1 MLKSTTRTLLEA
13 SRKTCARSRD
23 LVADAQVKTRQS
35 EEIIA
40 RSKELLT
47 YSRSLAHSRSA
58 LDLPQKPVGLSLS
71 IPNHLSSRRT
81 EGVPRSASGRLR
93 CIFLRLLSVGAFV
106 ISAAACSKLIAALFV
121 RGL

>member
-35 EEIIA
+35 EELIA

-47 YSRSLAHSRSA
+47 HSRSLAHSRSA
-58 LDLPQKPVGLSLS
+58 LDLPQNPVGLCLS
-71 IPNHLSSRRT
+71 IPNHLASRRSERT
-81 EGVPRSASGRLR
+81 PVSERAAKMY
-93 CIFLRLLSVGAFV
+93 FF
-106 ISAAACSKLIAALFV
+106 AAAF
-121 RGL
+121 RGHLRN

>member
-40 RSKELLT
+40 RSRELLT
-47 YSRSLAHSRSA
+47 HSRSLANSRSA

-81 EGVPRSASGRLR
+81 ERTAVSERTAKMYFFAAAFRGRLR
-93 CIFLRLLSVGAFV
+93 N
-106 ISAAACSKLIAALFV
+106 
-121 RGL
+121 

>member
-1 MLKSTTRTLLEA
+1 MLKSTTRSLLEA

-23 LVADAQVKTRQS
+23 LVADARVKTRQS

-47 YSRSLAHSRSA
+47 HSRTLPNSRSA

-71 IPNHLSSRRT
+71 IPNYLSSRRSERT
-81 EGVPRSASGRLR
+81 PVSERAAKMYFFAAAFLGRLR
-93 CIFLRLLSVGAFV
+93 N
-106 ISAAACSKLIAALFV
+106 
-121 RGL
+121 

>member
-40 RSKELLT
+40 RSRELLT
-47 YSRSLAHSRSA
+47 HSRSLANSGSA
-58 LDLPQKPVGLSLS
+58 MDLPQKPVGLCLS
-71 IPNHLSSRRT
+71 IPTNHLSSRRSECT
-81 EGVPRSASGRLR
+81 PVSERAAKMYFFAAAFRGRLR
-93 CIFLRLLSVGAFV
+93 N
-106 ISAAACSKLIAALFV
+106 
-121 RGL
+121 